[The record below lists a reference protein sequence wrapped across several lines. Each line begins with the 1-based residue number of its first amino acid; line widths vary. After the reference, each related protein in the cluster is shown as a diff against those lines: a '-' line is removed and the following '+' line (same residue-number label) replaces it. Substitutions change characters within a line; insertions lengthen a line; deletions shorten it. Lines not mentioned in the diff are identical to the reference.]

1 MKGKNASLSPPKIH
15 TPTAPSPSS
24 PPYPSSPPSPSSAP
38 FPSSHPTSSP
48 PSSLPAGKGSVGCVG
63 EEEQIYADIRESER
77 KIMGL
82 EDERRAKHYLEMK
95 SRSVAPAT

>member
-1 MKGKNASLSPPKIH
+1 MKEKNASLSPSKIH

-24 PPYPSSPPSPSSAP
+24 PPYPSSA
-38 FPSSHPTSSP
+38 

-95 SRSVAPAT
+95 SRSAAPAT